1 MAAMSCFSLAR
12 LPISST
18 SSSTRNF
25 SCLTKP
31 HSIQRSCKIVNTTE
45 KLEEPPRRSA
55 NYHPTIWDHS
65 TIQSIESL
73 SSLKGNT
80 LERRRELLKN
90 EVKLL
95 LDASDDP
102 LAQLQLIDTIQRL
115 GIAYHFDNEI
125 KSILDRIHDCHVHLE
140 ALDCVHKTALAF
152 RLLRQHGYDVS
163 SDVFQ
168 KYRDSQG
175 FKDSLTDDV
184 KGLLSLY
191 EASFLSFPGEQL
203 MEEANKFSV
212 RHLESLTQKVGL
224 DIEEQVRHS
233 LQVPLHRR
241 MRRLEAREYIDVY
254 QREEGKSSVLLEFA
268 KVDFNFVQIIH
279 QMELKEL
286 SKWWISLNLDS
297 VLSFIRDRLVEN
309 YLWAIGFVYEPHMS
323 KCRIGITKAV
333 CILSVIDDVYDIYGS
348 FEEVEILTKTIKS
361 WDPHEMRNLPEN
373 IKLCYKIIYSFIE
386 EITTSILLD
395 NGCNVMPFL
404 KKEWEN
410 LCGSYLV
417 EAKWF
422 HEGYT
427 PSLKE
432 YLKNAWISIGGPMTF
447 VFAYCLLGHTLG
459 DNSLNCLKQGF
470 DPIYWSSLILRLNDD
485 LGTSKAEMERGD
497 TPKSIQCHMRETGES
512 EEVSREYIKNLVDH
526 FWKELNQESIR
537 THLPKN
543 FMNLVTNMALASH
556 CIFQFGDGIGDS
568 TGITKNRILSLFV
581 NNVPLE

>member
-80 LERRRELLKN
+80 PERRRELLKN

-102 LAQLQLIDTIQRL
+102 VAQLQLIDTIQRL
-115 GIAYHFDNEI
+115 GIAYHFNNEI
-125 KSILDRIHDCHVHLE
+125 KSILDRIHDCHVDLE

-224 DIEEQVRHS
+224 DIEEQVRRS

-241 MRRLEAREYIDVY
+241 MRRLEAREYVDVY

-286 SKWWISLNLDS
+286 SK
-297 VLSFIRDRLVEN
+297 
-309 YLWAIGFVYEPHMS
+309 
-323 KCRIGITKAV
+323 IGITKAV

-373 IKLCYKIIYSFIE
+373 IKLCYKIIYNFIE

-432 YLKNAWISIGGPMTF
+432 YLKNAWISIGGPTTF

-470 DPIYWSSLILRLNDD
+470 DPIYWSSLTLRLNDD

-568 TGITKNRILSLFV
+568 TGITKNRILSLFA

>member
-102 LAQLQLIDTIQRL
+102 VAQLQLIVTIQRL
-115 GIAYHFDNEI
+115 GIAYHFNNEI
-125 KSILDRIHDCHVHLE
+125 KSILDRIHDCHVDLE

-241 MRRLEAREYIDVY
+241 MRRLEAREYVDVY

-268 KVDFNFVQIIH
+268 KVDFNFVQIMH

-286 SKWWISLNLDS
+286 SK
-297 VLSFIRDRLVEN
+297 
-309 YLWAIGFVYEPHMS
+309 
-323 KCRIGITKAV
+323 IGITKAV

-373 IKLCYKIIYSFIE
+373 IKLCYKIIYNFIE

-410 LCGSYLV
+410 FCGSYLV

-427 PSLKE
+427 PPLKE
-432 YLKNAWISIGGPMTF
+432 YLKNAWISIGGPTTF

-568 TGITKNRILSLFV
+568 TGITKNRILSLFA

>member
-31 HSIQRSCKIVNTTE
+31 HSIQGSCKIVNTTE

-55 NYHPTIWDHS
+55 NYHPAIWDHS

-80 LERRRELLKN
+80 LERRRELHKN

-102 LAQLQLIDTIQRL
+102 VAQLQLIDTIQRL

-254 QREEGKSSVLLEFA
+254 QGEEGKSSVLLEFA

-286 SKWWISLNLDS
+286 SK
-297 VLSFIRDRLVEN
+297 
-309 YLWAIGFVYEPHMS
+309 
-323 KCRIGITKAV
+323 IGITKAV

-373 IKLCYKIIYSFIE
+373 IKLCYKIIYNLIE